1 MRTDCNSDMR
11 KLALTRHVA
20 GQCLK
25 SSLRL
30 YHLAE
35 RLRPKDE
42 LGFGYPVGEYTMS
55 DEEIQLQDASEHA
68 SDLRDKLLES
78 AQTLDHEIDDY
89 ITTTSA
95 PECQEL
101 CERMQRKLPRELRD
115 SVYEGRPICTMRL

>member
-1 MRTDCNSDMR
+1 LDRRTDCKSDMR

-20 GQCLK
+20 GQCFK
-25 SSLRL
+25 RSLRL

-35 RLRPKDE
+35 RLQPKDE

-55 DEEIQLQDASEHA
+55 EEEIQLQDASEHA
-68 SDLRDKLLES
+68 SDLRDKLLE
-78 AQTLDHEIDDY
+78 IDDY

-101 CERMQRKLPRELRD
+101 CVRMQQKLPRELRD
-115 SVYEGRPICTMRL
+115 SVYEVSSGCTMHL